1 MDKTNWQRR
10 FAVAVTGMAC
20 LLPMA
25 AACAVPVAGAPG
37 RAAATVT
44 SSAQSKRAAEVAG
57 TVIDTAN
64 VRAGPGMT
72 YDILT
77 SLPLGASVTIA
88 CASGEWLRLASPREG
103 GYVYHDLLQLQ
114 GTPKP
119 C

>member
-1 MDKTNWQRR
+1 MDKTDWQRR
-10 FAVAVTGMAC
+10 FAVAAIGMAC

-25 AACAVPVAGAPG
+25 AACAVPVTGAPG

-44 SSAQSKRAAEVAG
+44 SPADPTPAPQVAG

-88 CASGEWLRLASPREG
+88 CASGEWLRLATPHRG